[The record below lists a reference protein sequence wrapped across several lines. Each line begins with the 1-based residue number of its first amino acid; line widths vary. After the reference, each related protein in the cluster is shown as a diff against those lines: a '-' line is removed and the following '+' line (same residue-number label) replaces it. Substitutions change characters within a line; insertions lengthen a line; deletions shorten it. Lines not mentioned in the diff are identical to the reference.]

1 MTYKQVSDMIE
12 SIGLPFAYYEFPN
25 GTEQAPPFICFFF
38 TDSNDLAADNTNY
51 QRIRPLE
58 IELYTDTKDF
68 VLESQVET
76 ALNQSGLVYS
86 RSETYIDTEQMN
98 MVTYSTEIV
107 ITEETDN
114 G

>member
-12 SIGLPFAYYEFPN
+12 SIGLPYAYYEFPN
-25 GTEQAPPFICFFF
+25 GTEIAPPFVCFLF

-51 QRIRPLE
+51 QKIRPLE
-58 IELYTDTKDF
+58 IELYTDAKDF
-68 VLESQVET
+68 ALENQVET

-107 ITEETDN
+107 ITEETEN